1 MHANQNLPLSDEQV
15 AAYRAQGF
23 LRVPKVLTAEEVEH
37 YRSAAERAA
46 GTMEDIHGGAIFTQ
60 VVDVWRKDEALRG
73 LTMHQGLAA
82 RAAQLSGVPLR
93 LWHDQLLIKPPHN
106 GAATEFHQDQPYW
119 PHTGSRHD
127 LSAWVALVDVPVERG
142 CMTYLPGSHHGYD
155 GLRSQDLSDS
165 MDLFR
170 IAPDLAW
177 APRTTIPL
185 RAGDVTFHN
194 GMTVHTAA
202 PNRTDEARIA
212 QVVIYVDAEV
222 KFDGSSHPVTDG
234 LDLNVGEPLPGD
246 RFPAFQGSS

>member
-1 MHANQNLPLSDEQV
+1 MRTSKYLPLSDEQV

-23 LRVPKVLTAEEVEH
+23 LRVPEVFTAEEVDQ

-46 GTMEDIHGGAIFTQ
+46 DSMENIHGGSIFTQ
-60 VVDVWRKDEALRG
+60 VVDVWRKDDTLRK
-73 LTMHQGLAA
+73 LTMHEGLAA

-119 PHTGSRHD
+119 PHSGSRHD

-142 CMTYLPGSHHGYD
+142 CMTYLPGSQHGYE

-177 APRTTIPL
+177 AARTTVPL

-202 PNRTDEARIA
+202 PNKTDESRIA
-212 QVVIYVDAEV
+212 QVVIYVDAQV
-222 KFDGSSHPVTDG
+222 KFSGAPHPVTDG
-234 LDLNVGEPLPGD
+234 LGLSAGELLPND
-246 RFPAFQGSS
+246 RFPAFDGF